1 MRAQTWGFQVLGGEK
16 RHVRKIH
23 FVSAKGEVI
32 EARAVY
38 DYGEPGISFSPET
51 QNGLMTACFAQRAR
65 CNRLRCLE
73 GHELSTSWACGI
85 CPCLRISSGAQYPPC
100 MRRGWKWTQNRAH

>member
-1 MRAQTWGFQVLGGEK
+1 MGVRAQTWGFQVLGGEK

-38 DYGEPGISFSPET
+38 DYGEPASLFLPS
-51 QNGLMTACFAQRAR
+51 
-65 CNRLRCLE
+65 LRM
-73 GHELSTSWACGI
+73 A
-85 CPCLRISSGAQYPPC
+85 
-100 MRRGWKWTQNRAH
+100 